1 MAQIFLDE
9 ALGITENMA
18 PKEISDRW
26 IAWKL
31 LYKDTDSY
39 RNLSPA
45 ITSAL
50 DLLSASV
57 IAYESSVS
65 LFSDAKSTYDAA
77 ITTYNAAMAIITGG
91 ASTTLIAAQEAYKTA
106 ISELKQEAA
115 TLYNGAKQ
123 VVSSLLN
130 AKVDSST
137 QLDA

>member
-1 MAQIFLDE
+1 
-9 ALGITENMA
+9 
-18 PKEISDRW
+18 
-26 IAWKL
+26 
-31 LYKDTDSY
+31 
-39 RNLSPA
+39 
-45 ITSAL
+45 
-50 DLLSASV
+50 
-57 IAYESSVS
+57 
-65 LFSDAKSTYDAA
+65 
-77 ITTYNAAMAIITGG
+77 MAIITGG